1 MQASCFYDLGL
12 PESDEELDE
21 ELAATFAGSEVSG
34 LSGVQPGASEVSA
47 ASDAGTVSSLPEDE
61 DGGSGKAGSKR
72 QRQQQE
78 KLAAQES
85 PSEGSTGAAE
95 QKLAISAGEAT
106 QARPGED
113 AAMQPQ
119 AASEDQCMSTPE
131 APAAMLPAASVAS
144 DARDSFAGNA
154 LAALAAADIATA
166 ESQLTPLPSQ
176 AVASQPPPP
185 EHGSLPYPSDAAEA
199 GQHTAPSSMIGA
211 ESEIGQTVAS
221 VPLPLPSSLA
231 EGARNASSANTAHMP
246 SEGAARAEPGIR
258 KTRGLVTSSAAP
270 LPHRKP
276 WK

>member
-1 MQASCFYDLGL
+1 MQASCFYDLAL

-34 LSGVQPGASEVSA
+34 LSGVQPGVSNVSA
-47 ASDAGTVSSLPEDE
+47 ASDAADAGIVCSPHEDTAGVS
-61 DGGSGKAGSKR
+61 KAGSKR
-72 QRQQQE
+72 QRQQGDM
-78 KLAAQES
+78 AAEEL

-95 QKLAISAGEAT
+95 QKLAGSVGGAISACG
-106 QARPGED
+106 GKD
-113 AAMQPQ
+113 AVQQPE

-131 APAAMLPAASVAS
+131 APAVALPAASVAS

-176 AVASQPPPP
+176 ADASQHQPP
-185 EHGSLPYPSDAAEA
+185 EPGSLPHVSGAVEA
-199 GQHTAPSSMIGA
+199 GQQVAPSLMVDSELEVERTARGA
-211 ESEIGQTVAS
+211 GI
-221 VPLPLPSSLA
+221 LSLA
-231 EGARNASSANTAHMP
+231 DAVQMP
-246 SEGAARAEPGIR
+246 GEGAARMGPSVR
-258 KTRGLVTSSAAP
+258 RSRGPATGSAAP